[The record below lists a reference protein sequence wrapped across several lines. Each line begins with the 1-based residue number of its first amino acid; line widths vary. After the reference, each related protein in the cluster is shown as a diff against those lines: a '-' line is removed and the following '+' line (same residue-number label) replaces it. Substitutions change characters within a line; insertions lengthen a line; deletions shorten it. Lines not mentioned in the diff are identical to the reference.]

1 MPAEGTKAPSFT
13 LKDTNG
19 KETKLS
25 DFKGKKVVLY
35 FYPRDDTPGCTV
47 EACEF
52 RDAKA
57 QFTKKGAVVIGV
69 SKDDEASHQKF
80 VKKYDLNFTLLADP
94 DHKVIEKYGAW
105 AEKSLYGKKFMGI
118 VRSTFVIDEEG
129 TILKAFPKVS
139 PEGHAKE
146 ILAVLNE

>member
-1 MPAEGTKAPSFT
+1 
-13 LKDTNG
+13 G
-19 KETKLS
+19 KEVRLS

-35 FYPRDDTPGCTV
+35 FYPRDDTPGCTK

-57 QFTKKGAVVIGV
+57 QFTRKGAVVLGV

-80 VKKYDLNFTLLADP
+80 VKKYDLNFTLLSDP
-94 DHKVIEKYGAW
+94 DHAVIGKYGAW

-118 VRSTFVIDEEG
+118 VRSTFVIDEDG

-146 ILAVLNE
+146 ILDVLTSV

>member
-1 MPAEGTKAPSFT
+1 MTMPTEGSKAPTFK
-13 LKDTNG
+13 LNDTNG
-19 KETKLS
+19 KEVSLS

-47 EACEF
+47 EACAF

-57 QFTKKGAVVIGV
+57 QITKKGAVVLGV

-80 VKKYDLNFTLLADP
+80 VKKYDLNFTLLTDP
-94 DHKVIEKYGAW
+94 EHKVIEKYGAW

-118 VRSTFVIDEEG
+118 VRSTFVIDEDG
-129 TILKAFPKVS
+129 IIMKVFPKVS
-139 PEGHAKE
+139 PDGHVDE
-146 ILAVLNE
+146 ILAEL